1 MGIIWNDETKEK
13 FNRIVS
19 NLPQFHRTI
28 AERLIKEKA
37 EELAKGRGSS
47 EVVDKDLIV
56 AFFQE
61 VPPAFKEMLQRL
73 LNQLN
78 IDYRSYIGKGE

>member
-1 MGIIWNDETKEK
+1 MGIIWNGETKSKCDKIIE
-13 FNRIVS
+13 

-28 AERLIKEKA
+28 AEQLIKEKS
-37 EELAKGRGSS
+37 EQLAKARDSK
-47 EVVDKDLIV
+47 EVEDKDLIV

-78 IDYRSYIGKGE
+78 IDYSQYINQGK